1 MSTVLPTAGRVA
13 VVLLAG
19 AVALLAGAAPAW
31 AHTELESSTPAA
43 DARVAQA
50 PTEVTLTFT
59 EDVPADRA
67 EVTVT
72 GPAGTDAATGTDHAS
87 GPITA
92 AGGTLTVPLEPLGD
106 AGVYEI
112 EYRVVSDDGHPV
124 SGTVP
129 FTLTAP
135 GPGAG
140 APAPTPAA
148 PAGAPD
154 TTPAPAGDP
163 AADSGTDSAS
173 GDTAGTGMPV
183 WPWLLVAVVVLGGG
197 AALALRR
204 TRN

>member
-1 MSTVLPTAGRVA
+1 MGSEMCIR
-13 VVLLAG
+13 
-19 AVALLAGAAPAW
+19 
-31 AHTELESSTPAA
+31 
-43 DARVAQA
+43 DRA

-72 GPAGTDAATGTDHAS
+72 GPAGTDAATGTDHVG

-92 AGGTLTVPLEPLGD
+92 ADGTLTVPLEPLGD
-106 AGVYEI
+106 AGVYTI

-154 TTPAPAGDP
+154 TTPAPAGQPAGEP
-163 AADSGTDSAS
+163 AADSGSAP
-173 GDTAGTGMPV
+173 DPTGMPV